1 MSEPAL
7 RLVEKKDIDKEKALD
22 AALSQIER
30 NFGKG
35 SIMKLGQQ
43 DALDIEAIS
52 TGSLGLD
59 IALGIGG
66 LPKGRVIEIY
76 GPESSGKTTLSL
88 HAVAEAQKVDGTCA
102 FIDAEHALDPGY
114 AQKLGVNVEELL
126 ISQPDA
132 GEQALEIA
140 DTLVRSGAIDVLV
153 IDSVAALVPRA
164 ELEGEMGDHHVG
176 LQARLMSQALRKLT
190 SSVAKSNTMIIFIN
204 QIRMK
209 IGVMFGSPETTSGG
223 NALKFYSSVRL
234 DIRRIGAIKDKEDV
248 VGNHTRVK
256 VAKNKV
262 APPFKTV
269 EFDIM
274 YGEGISKMGE
284 LIDLGVKA
292 EIVEK
297 SGSWF
302 SYDSQ
307 RIGQGRENVK
317 TFLKENPDMA
327 EEIERKIRE
336 NAGLLV
342 TDMITTPETD
352 EDDGEKEG
360 EENVV
365 AETPDLQAGE

>member
-1 MSEPAL
+1 M
-7 RLVEKKDIDKEKALD
+7 
-22 AALSQIER
+22 
-30 NFGKG
+30 
-35 SIMKLGQQ
+35 
-43 DALDIEAIS
+43 
-52 TGSLGLD
+52 
-59 IALGIGG
+59 
-66 LPKGRVIEIY
+66 
-76 GPESSGKTTLSL
+76 
-88 HAVAEAQKVDGTCA
+88 
-102 FIDAEHALDPGY
+102 
-114 AQKLGVNVEELL
+114 
-126 ISQPDA
+126 
-132 GEQALEIA
+132 
-140 DTLVRSGAIDVLV
+140 
-153 IDSVAALVPRA
+153 
-164 ELEGEMGDHHVG
+164 
-176 LQARLMSQALRKLT
+176 
-190 SSVAKSNTMIIFIN
+190 
-204 QIRMK
+204 
-209 IGVMFGSPETTSGG
+209 
-223 NALKFYSSVRL
+223 RL